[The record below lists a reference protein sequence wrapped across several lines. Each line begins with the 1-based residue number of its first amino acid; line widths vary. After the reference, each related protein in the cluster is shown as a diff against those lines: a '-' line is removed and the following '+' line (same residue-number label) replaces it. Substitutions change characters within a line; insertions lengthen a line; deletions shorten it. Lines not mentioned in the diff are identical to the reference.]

1 MNKFK
6 RFGALLLALVFCLGA
21 LAACGD
27 KEPAPEDDPS
37 TQGQDV
43 DDTGDTDTQEP
54 ADDAN
59 ADADDAA
66 DPADPTA
73 PADGAEGDSAT

>member
-27 KEPAPEDDPS
+27 KEPAPEDYTS
-37 TQGQDV
+37 THG
-43 DDTGDTDTQEP
+43 
-54 ADDAN
+54 
-59 ADADDAA
+59 
-66 DPADPTA
+66 
-73 PADGAEGDSAT
+73 